1 MASTIPDIQDLK
13 AEPETEDII
22 ANEDN
27 WDMKRPFKHVKQI
40 FKMYNAVATEN
51 LTPELSEMALIL
63 GGELKVVEN
72 QLHMYYNQQNRDP
85 EYIKKVGQ
93 TTKCMKSCLVKKKTK
108 DFVALWKSAK
118 DAAVLALVFRRLKRQ
133 AGLMK
138 LFSRGT
144 GIDIVDRPSDEV
156 SNQEKVV
163 VVVDKFSEALKR
175 ADEFGLTNVGEHILE
190 GAIGLGDELPYIKT
204 ALGIISSVY
213 GIFKAN
219 ATLRAEAMD
228 LLKVIRN
235 VEVIVGGS
243 LVAQNEEQSFLLE
256 QLVEVLELA
265 ELYIIQCLLPDQ
277 NAIAK
282 ILKAT
287 ARVENIDQ
295 LKEEIVK
302 QLTEAMFA
310 ESVHQSEL
318 LQKLDQK
325 ASSMLEMK
333 VTLDQ
338 IANRQQEQVEE
349 LITIK
354 DNIQELAQGLAP
366 SKYKPASK
374 NFFEIDG
381 YRVKVEGGRHFKT
394 AEGEYVELGSGYNYC
409 LQLRNGTKNRC
420 RAEVKIDDILIG
432 MFALNGEEEYTIERP
447 VTLARRFMFY
457 STSKGSK
464 IEDSGIEKKKS
475 ENGLLE
481 CTFTPELVYTFKVC
495 HQNYAG
501 VLSEPLIVDLG
512 PEQTLLD
519 LVKQV
524 TGSVPS
530 AERDIE
536 AYVVNFAD
544 QFVTHYHFQMK
555 AISSIYRDWMDS
567 SCEVVLVREIA
578 NEVSVINPV
587 DAENVI
593 TEMFTCGY
601 SSDVTAE
608 VVSRYGVPSPEDV
621 RVTREQSRSNVKRS
635 FTALLLKGLIEASDP
650 PKLVTLVIFKS
661 QNLKSE
667 VQKALNL
674 GPDSATAIKILT
686 RRDSSY
692 RENLAYRARVV
703 IEKDMSLKVIAFD
716 GRQDTMVVKSS
727 ITLSDLK
734 NDLVAR
740 RLMEEDGVALV
751 HRHKER
757 GVCESKY
764 SFDELYE
771 TIYIAFEGFSDGSEV
786 TVKPTMFTFDVQF
799 RMPGCFLVLQVNI
812 EAYKMVADLRE
823 QVMVDFKTHSS
834 CKLDTSFILIR
845 DRVEKL
851 QSNRHL
857 RDLGLS
863 RSLILIP
870 IQMEVPVLTHK
881 TMEKLGSI
889 HVLCD
894 ETILLEVEKSVQ
906 NLIKTKGKETDS
918 FSTGTDQ
925 TQVCLLLKDEEDVV
939 SFYNSMIDDA
949 TVRGRGQLLL
959 KFLTAR
965 CPVIDVIISQP
976 IQVTLNIT
984 RSSPNK
990 TWTRDVETE
999 TCATLYHVLK
1009 QVVEDPKE
1017 TDGELASQKVEGFC
1031 VSGTARVLVEERKCL
1046 AQLGIENQSVIDL
1059 IDVASKQLDVLE
1071 YSSRSVG
1078 ISDLVD
1084 DWNCAQRRNDI
1095 DDIRHKSRQRVP
1107 QDEILQEDISHIG
1120 DRLDE
1125 VHSITEF
1132 KISAGATTLQGH
1144 TNQDFQSVDNFP
1156 LNFSKKIVLALRM
1169 VARKGDQHPLPME
1182 EECVPLHTVRYCS
1195 SAMVRPV
1202 DGSTAQSYAPPPV
1215 PDDDDEDDD

>member
-27 WDMKRPFKHVKQI
+27 WDIKRPFKHVKQI

-72 QLHMYYNQQNRDP
+72 QLHMKYNQQDRDP
-85 EYIKKVGQ
+85 DYFKKVGQ
-93 TTKCMKSCLVKKKTK
+93 TTKCMKSCLVKKKTR

-118 DAAVLALVFRRLKRQ
+118 DATVLVLVFRRLKRQ

-175 ADEFGLTNVGEHILE
+175 ADEFGLTNVAEHVLE

-243 LVAQNEEQSFLLE
+243 LVAKNEEQSFLLE

-287 ARVENIDQ
+287 ARVENLDQ

-325 ASSMLEMK
+325 ASNLLEMK
-333 VTLDQ
+333 LTMDQ

-409 LQLRNGTKNRC
+409 LQLRNGTKHKC

-432 MFALNGEEEYTIERP
+432 MFALNGEEEYSIERP

-464 IEDSGIEKKKS
+464 IEDSGIEKKKR

-481 CTFTPELVYTFKVC
+481 CTFTPELVYTFKVF

-544 QFVTHYHFQMK
+544 QFVTQYHFQMRV
-555 AISSIYRDWMDS
+555 ISSIYRDWMDS

-578 NEVSVINPV
+578 NEVSVLNPV
-587 DAENVI
+587 DAENVT

-601 SSDVTAE
+601 SSDVTTE

-621 RVTREQSRSNVKRS
+621 KVTREQSRSKVKRS

-650 PKLVTLVIFKS
+650 PKLATLVIFKS
-661 QNLKSE
+661 QDLKSE

-686 RRDSSY
+686 LRDSSY

-703 IEKDMSLKVIAFD
+703 FEKDMSLRVTSFD
-716 GRQDTMVVKSS
+716 GRQDTVVVKSS

-764 SFDELYE
+764 SFDELHE

-799 RMPGCFLVLQVNI
+799 RMPGCSLVLQVNI
-812 EAYKMVADLRE
+812 EAYKTVTDLRE

-863 RSLILIP
+863 RSLISIP
-870 IQMEVPVLTHK
+870 RQVEVPVLTHK

-918 FSTGTDQ
+918 SSTGTDQ

-949 TVRGRGQLLL
+949 TVRGREQLPL

-1009 QVVEDPKE
+1009 QVVEDPKG
-1017 TDGELASQKVEGFC
+1017 TDGELASQQVEGFC

-1046 AQLGIENQSVIDL
+1046 AQLGIENQSVMNL
-1059 IDVASKQLDVLE
+1059 IDVATNQLNVLE
-1071 YSSRSVG
+1071 NSARSVG
-1078 ISDLVD
+1078 LFDLVD
-1084 DWNCAQRRNDI
+1084 DWNCAKRHNDI

-1107 QDEILQEDISHIG
+1107 QDEMLQEDISHIG
-1120 DRLDE
+1120 DLLDE

-1195 SAMVRPV
+1195 STMVRPV